1 MVKIMNISTE
11 PKLSSRIQTQGW
23 YRLLEWSRHPNHC
36 AWTCDSRS
44 SLSGAGEYNN
54 EGSYYN
60 EGFSIRAAPAA
71 AIHASRGQ
79 ISRSSIGCYRG
90 FDLSALYDRART
102 IGLVIEHGQIE

>member
-44 SLSGAGEYNN
+44 SLSGLAN
-54 EGSYYN
+54 
-60 EGFSIRAAPAA
+60 IITR
-71 AIHASRGQ
+71 
-79 ISRSSIGCYRG
+79 
-90 FDLSALYDRART
+90 DLTITKAFQSEPRPRPPSTPREVKFLDRR
-102 IGLVIEHGQIE
+102 